1 MLRIEVDEE
10 LAAGLI
16 RASREFHRLASAR
29 FNVSDISAG
38 RSDRDLLKLEVNV
51 ELEKAVVSFEEMIA
65 GLKGNACKE

>member
-10 LAAGLI
+10 LAARLI

-29 FNVSDISAG
+29 FNVSDI
-38 RSDRDLLKLEVNV
+38 
-51 ELEKAVVSFEEMIA
+51 KAVVSFEEMIA